1 MARSPLIGIT
11 TSFDRGD
18 VEPFVPGRRLL
29 LVDPAYA
36 EALEP
41 TGAAVTLLPFS
52 ADENPAVLEYLS
64 GLLVTGN
71 DRPLIHQL
79 VDQIDTISLRD
90 LNPER
95 YDSDVFWIKR
105 ALERQMPILGVCRGM
120 QTINEVLGGTV
131 RRLGLL
137 PNGSTHAQPTTA
149 DQTWHEL
156 TVDADSLLGR
166 TLGESYTRVN
176 SFHLQGVKVPGS
188 GVRFTAFAPG
198 GAVEALEVSD
208 RPFCL
213 GLQFHPEK
221 LLKTSPVMGK
231 IFRAFAEAARAYAS
245 GA

>member
-41 TGAAVTLLPFS
+41 TGAAVVLLPFS
-52 ADENPAVLEYLS
+52 AGENPAILEYLS

-79 VDQIDTISLRD
+79 VEQIDTISLRD

-95 YDSDVFWIKR
+95 YDSDVFWITR
-105 ALERQMPILGVCRGM
+105 ALERRMPILGVCRGM
-120 QTINEVLGGTV
+120 QTLNEVLGGTV
-131 RRLGLL
+131 TRLGPL
-137 PNGSTHAQPTTA
+137 PNGSAHAQPTSA
-149 DQTWHEL
+149 DQTWHEM
-156 TVDADSLLGR
+156 TVAADSLLGQ
-166 TLGESYTRVN
+166 TLGEERTPVN
-176 SFHLQGVKVPGS
+176 SFHLQGVERPGR
-188 GVRFTAFAPG
+188 GVRFTGFAPG
-198 GAVEALEVSD
+198 GTVEALEVTD

-221 LLKTSPVMGK
+221 LLKSNPLMGK
-231 IFRAFAEAARAYAS
+231 LFQAFARAAARYAS